1 MGACGQM
8 GGTRTGGGAVPVEH
22 TGRTL
27 DYVAG
32 MEHLDRLA
40 LDLMIDDADE

>member
-1 MGACGQM
+1 M
-8 GGTRTGGGAVPVEH
+8 EH
-22 TGRTL
+22 TRRTL
-27 DYVAG
+27 DYVSW